1 MSAVFFILSISFFCL
16 SLPFSVFVWQL
27 VMKTYASECFVFSV
41 GYKKEKRKEKRK
53 KLAPKDVINF
63 RCCFPRKLLHK
74 VFYEVCILSQIT
86 ASIKL

>member
-1 MSAVFFILSISFFCL
+1 VNALSF
-16 SLPFSVFVWQL
+16 QL
-27 VMKTYASECFVFSV
+27 DI
-41 GYKKEKRKEKRK
+41 KKKKEKRK